1 MRPLQLPGTRPESI
15 LAMRQGAHRAHLRE
29 VALELGGELLIV
41 ERRHQCLDATLLQH
55 DLLLAGDLVVVAD
68 TAPAEDAA
76 LLVELDVLR
85 KGYRLVE
92 VHLLGDGKARRTR
105 AVAEGEVL
113 QVALAPAIAH

>member
-85 KGYRLVE
+85 QRHSFLE
-92 VHLLGDGKARRTR
+92 MNLFRDWKARRTR
-105 AVAEGEVL
+105 A
-113 QVALAPAIAH
+113 